1 VPTVWDE
8 TKVLYAKIGE
18 YGVIARRKG
27 DEWFIGGINGADP
40 RTLNIRFVFL
50 IAGIKYSGKIYSDDP
65 SVNTRT
71 HVKIETLNIQKESVY
86 PAIPDSNNGIAIH
99 IVPVK

>member
-1 VPTVWDE
+1 M
-8 TKVLYAKIGE
+8 VLFAKIGE

-27 DEWFIGGINGADP
+27 EEWFIGGINGEKAIELDIN
-40 RTLNIRFVFL
+40 LAFL
-50 IAGIKYSGKIYSDDP
+50 TPCINYSAKIYSDDP

-71 HVKIETLNIQKESVY
+71 HVRK
-86 PAIPDSNNGIAIH
+86 DSIDIDKNTIYTASLAANNGIAIH